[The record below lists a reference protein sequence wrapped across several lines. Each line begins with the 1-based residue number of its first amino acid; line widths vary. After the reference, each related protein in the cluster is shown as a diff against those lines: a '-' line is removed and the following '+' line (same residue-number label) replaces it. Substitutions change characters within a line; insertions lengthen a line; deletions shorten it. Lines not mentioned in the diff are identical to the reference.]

1 MLHDRLGIVARP
13 GAWRASPSQGYRRV
27 RRGCGTTA
35 RRHTFHLVTVR
46 DIPTRTLAVFLRRG
60 IIPAGM
66 TAPNVHRAM
75 PGVSLLEVFFTDN
88 MGLAVSRG
96 PDWMP
101 HERSVPALKAGLS
114 ILRLCDP

>member
-1 MLHDRLGIVARP
+1 
-13 GAWRASPSQGYRRV
+13 
-27 RRGCGTTA
+27 
-35 RRHTFHLVTVR
+35 
-46 DIPTRTLAVFLRRG
+46 
-60 IIPAGM
+60 M

-75 PGVSLLEVFFTDN
+75 PGVSLLEVFFTDS

-114 ILRLCDP
+114 ILRLCDPWPPRAIVPWDPAAFMTMNNFVPTGMKFNKM

>member
-1 MLHDRLGIVARP
+1 
-13 GAWRASPSQGYRRV
+13 
-27 RRGCGTTA
+27 
-35 RRHTFHLVTVR
+35 
-46 DIPTRTLAVFLRRG
+46 
-60 IIPAGM
+60 M

-75 PGVSLLEVFFTDN
+75 PGVSLLEVFFTDS

>member
-1 MLHDRLGIVARP
+1 M
-13 GAWRASPSQGYRRV
+13 
-27 RRGCGTTA
+27 
-35 RRHTFHLVTVR
+35 TVR